1 MNNLCCREEGEKFQ
15 LFIDQAWQQ
24 HTILYQTLKKWFM
37 DDLFL
42 PFLFLITIM
51 KMQLISFTAIWGRER
66 VICTR
71 KKD

>member
-37 DDLFL
+37 DG
-42 PFLFLITIM
+42 LI
-51 KMQLISFTAIWGRER
+51 LAFSFSNNNNEDATDQFYCHLGEGEGNMH
-66 VICTR
+66 
-71 KKD
+71 